1 MSWVV
6 IWATPHDENAAELD
20 ESSWIMVRH
29 RTRGWELP
37 GGKIRHGETIE
48 DAATREFNEETGMSG
63 QLMGI
68 NSKLIDGGH
77 VAWII
82 VPKSANPFSW
92 ESPDDSIMEVGWC
105 ILPPDD
111 LHWGVEELRK
121 IAIYWSNAITSSS

>member
-1 MSWVV
+1 M
-6 IWATPHDENAAELD
+6 WATPHDENPAALD
-20 ESSWIMVRH
+20 DSSWIMVRH

-82 VPKSANPFSW
+82 VPISANPFSW

-121 IAIYWSNAITSSS
+121 IAIYWSNASTSSS